1 LNRAGARATYA
12 IYHGGHDW
20 DVWYPRLN
28 QMLILASHDFSKP
41 LPAPRSTT
49 RRRGRAVA
57 LGARRWGPRN
67 PDRAVVRR
75 RHTRGDVDRGPRP
88 LPSRLERVFAPL
100 TRRPAESLGSGSDQ
114 LVLIGA
120 LLLALLSA
128 AAINVG
134 FLLQHRALAGQAD
147 GARALLAM
155 LSNRTWLA
163 GQAVGW
169 V

>member
-1 LNRAGARATYA
+1 
-12 IYHGGHDW
+12 
-20 DVWYPRLN
+20 
-28 QMLILASHDFSKP
+28 
-41 LPAPRSTT
+41 
-49 RRRGRAVA
+49 
-57 LGARRWGPRN
+57 
-67 PDRAVVRR
+67 
-75 RHTRGDVDRGPRP
+75 
-88 LPSRLERVFAPL
+88 
-100 TRRPAESLGSGSDQ
+100 GSGSDQ
-114 LVLIGA
+114 LLLIGA

-169 V
+169 VGFAGQLLAVALAPLSLVQAFAAGGLAISLPLAARMFDQRVSRSQLLAISVMAVALTSLPIALVSHSN